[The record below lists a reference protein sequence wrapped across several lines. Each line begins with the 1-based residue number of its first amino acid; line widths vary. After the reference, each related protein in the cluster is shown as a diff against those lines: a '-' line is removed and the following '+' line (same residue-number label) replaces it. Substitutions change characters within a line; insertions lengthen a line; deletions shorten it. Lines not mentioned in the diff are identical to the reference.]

1 MISGNFVRALANLIH
16 TIINVYIVIIII
28 RSIISWMGTIPPN
41 PFIIMLRR
49 LTDPVFRFVHR
60 NLPFMVLG
68 GIDVSPIAIVLV
80 LYFIDNFITGFLLDL
95 AVTLR

>member
-1 MISGNFVRALANLIH
+1 VISGNFVRALANLIH